1 MKKLNLIEEEIDFYL
16 DLYLGEIL
24 KECECDASDYNEVVT
39 GEEPDDVPETL
50 DDIEDDLGGKLSY
63 FGDIEDDEP
72 NEFFDVNEDYELN
85 EDDEVDEGVL
95 GDFID
100 SLKYSLSPSWKKA
113 AKDAANQ
120 RILKGAQRVG
130 RQVAAIR

>member
-39 GEEPDDVPETL
+39 GEEPEEVPETL
-50 DDIEDDLGGKLSY
+50 DDIEDDLGGKLLY
-63 FGDIEDDEP
+63 FGDIEDDDD
-72 NEFFDVNEDYELN
+72 NELFEVNEDYELTEDN
-85 EDDEVDEGVL
+85 EVNEGPI
-95 GDFID
+95 GDFVD
-100 SLKYSLSPSWKKA
+100 SLKYSLSPSLRKA
-113 AKDAANQ
+113 AKEAANK

-130 RQVAAIR
+130 RQIAALR